1 MKKVLLLGLLLPIW
15 LLMWCWE
22 VKPTP
27 EPTQVWEKVIEQ
39 KQDEVKELYIW
50 ETAVF
55 KDYDFTVLSYEE
67 TDTLKSN
74 NMFEW
79 DFQADE
85 YTKYLVVTVQLLNTT
100 NDSFWQYK
108 DHTITDW
115 KWRHYDEA
123 NIISSF
129 YTDKDIND
137 TTFRPWI
144 PTTVD
149 IIFIVAWDSTDYY
162 FDYQNSQTK
171 QKYKIY
177 LKEKPT
183 E

>member
-1 MKKVLLLGLLLPIW
+1 
-15 LLMWCWE
+15 MWCWE

-85 YTKYLVVTVQLLNTT
+85 YTKYLVVTVQLL
-100 NDSFWQYK
+100 
-108 DHTITDW
+108 
-115 KWRHYDEA
+115 
-123 NIISSF
+123 II
-129 YTDKDIND
+129 YN
-137 TTFRPWI
+137 P
-144 PTTVD
+144 
-149 IIFIVAWDSTDYY
+149 
-162 FDYQNSQTK
+162 TK
-171 QKYKIY
+171 QQLLNYQI
-177 LKEKPT
+177 P
-183 E
+183 